1 PLQSGTSERGDW
13 RSQDVLIES
22 MEQREQSQARLNF
35 AESRQRKT
43 VGQST
48 EQVQYPD
55 RFLLHLSGSA
65 VDQLQGISEGDI
77 VEAMWSSNVRSFTR
91 KDGSGETYMQEHRCW
106 KITKIDNQPF

>member
-1 PLQSGTSERGDW
+1 MQKRTMNKTFKVVKLLPLQSGTSERGDW
-13 RSQDVLIES
+13 RSQDVVIE
-22 MEQREQSQARLNF
+22 
-35 AESRQRKT
+35 
-43 VGQST
+43 ST

-55 RFLLHLSGSA
+55 RFLLHLSGGA

-106 KITKIDNQPF
+106 KITKADNQPF